1 VTAKTN
7 YNFLNHPHYTTKDWM
22 RLKRRKNGENIK
34 FCYREMKMMD
44 YMDNETK
51 DLSLKNSLQ
60 GYLMRKL

>member
-1 VTAKTN
+1 
-7 YNFLNHPHYTTKDWM
+7 M